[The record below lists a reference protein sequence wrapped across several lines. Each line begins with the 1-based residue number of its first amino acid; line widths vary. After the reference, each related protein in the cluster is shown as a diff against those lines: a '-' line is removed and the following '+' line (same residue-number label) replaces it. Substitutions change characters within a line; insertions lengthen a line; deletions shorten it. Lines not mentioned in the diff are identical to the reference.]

1 MGRAPVRLRSVVPP
15 PVPGLLGPVLFMG
28 KFYREREGGEQRSAG
43 PALTRLTLAER
54 TAKELRENAQE
65 GQPDSH

>member
-1 MGRAPVRLRSVVPP
+1 
-15 PVPGLLGPVLFMG
+15 MG